1 MKKPRGIAFPTEG
14 LTSAKALKWN
24 MLDLFEEQQGCCGWN
39 AMQEREEERIQD
51 LKAVLKT
58 LHFVLVRQEIWKILS
73 IGDMI
78 WLLFKKM

>member
-39 AMQEREEERIQD
+39 AMQEREEERI
-51 LKAVLKT
+51 
-58 LHFVLVRQEIWKILS
+58 
-73 IGDMI
+73 
-78 WLLFKKM
+78 